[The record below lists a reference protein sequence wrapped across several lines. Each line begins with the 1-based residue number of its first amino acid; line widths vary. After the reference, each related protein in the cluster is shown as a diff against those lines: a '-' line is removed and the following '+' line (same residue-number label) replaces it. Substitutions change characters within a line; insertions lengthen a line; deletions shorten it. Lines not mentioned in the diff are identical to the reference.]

1 MIIIKSGPQII
12 IDPTALTVS
21 QVPNGEEFV
30 VAATTKDNRI
40 YQVWPWGDYVCRDE
54 AEAAKVVGYLG
65 NLMYKHCAG
74 SPLPNYYIDVKGVYK
89 NLKTLT
95 RAGKENGHVDKTS
108 EGQEKHA

>member
-21 QVPNGEEFV
+21 QSPDGEEFV

-54 AEAAKVVGYLG
+54 DEAKRVVGYIG
-65 NLMYKHCAG
+65 NLMYKHCAS
-74 SPLPNYYIDVKGVYK
+74 SPLPNYYIDIKGVYK
-89 NLKTLT
+89 DVKTLT
-95 RAGKENGHVDKTS
+95 RAGREIDHADTPC
-108 EGQEKHA
+108 EGQEKHV